1 MHTVIESYVKVDL
14 YELFIMFILNFITH
28 VDIIYNYG

>member
-28 VDIIYNYG
+28 VDII